1 MLYGKIILFQNLPK
15 ISYGVIEFPN
25 AHSHTKINSDAQ
37 LEKLLIGCKAI
48 IGSMFLHLS
57 R

>member
-25 AHSHTKINSDAQ
+25 ALSRTKIKSDAELQ
-37 LEKLLIGCKAI
+37 KL
-48 IGSMFLHLS
+48 S
-57 R
+57 

>member
-25 AHSHTKINSDAQ
+25 ALSHTKINSDAELQ
-37 LEKLLIGCKAI
+37 KL
-48 IGSMFLHLS
+48 S
-57 R
+57 